1 MGRNV
6 QPTIA
11 LSLSLLCLALLA
23 LIEAS
28 APPPCKVK
36 VTYSMMSRLTSKNR
50 TEGDCAEAWM
60 DLQSYLQQTAQNLT
74 ECLEREASATASDA
88 AATACQPLFEQLEQE
103 SEAVRLQLNKDMQN
117 KLLYEEIEIAKAKNA
132 IARIKKEIVSVQGEF
147 KGYYQQLL
155 LIYIDAG
162 DTRRALRLYQ
172 RLVYLKETNLQQTML
187 GFVYSSPKY
196 ENRRLENLLAL
207 VKRLPTPDEQM
218 SLYRLIQPQVMNR
231 TTQYYSFLGMI
242 AALDM
247 DRFIQE
253 KEESPFK
260 KLRDA
265 MFFNAMKRWKF
276 QMLSGN
282 FKDVAEFARKYPD
295 YYDKISTRVAF
306 VQPQYWFKFSY
317 SQFVTYPNL
326 LPKPK
331 HRLEAFREIL
341 RQVKKRNT
349 VYYDYYLAKLAKQV
363 DICEKYIK
371 KQNNELEGKE
381 DLIKLKTQF
390 SEFDKKHDY
399 EYYLKNVD
407 KLTKNKPPLP
417 ANPNRPKT
425 RGGLN
430 GRR

>member
-162 DTRRALRLYQ
+162 DTRRALPP
-172 RLVYLKETNLQQTML
+172 V
-187 GFVYSSPKY
+187 
-196 ENRRLENLLAL
+196 
-207 VKRLPTPDEQM
+207 PT
-218 SLYRLIQPQVMNR
+218 V
-231 TTQYYSFLGMI
+231 G
-242 AALDM
+242 
-247 DRFIQE
+247 
-253 KEESPFK
+253 
-260 KLRDA
+260 
-265 MFFNAMKRWKF
+265 
-276 QMLSGN
+276 
-282 FKDVAEFARKYPD
+282 V
-295 YYDKISTRVAF
+295 
-306 VQPQYWFKFSY
+306 
-317 SQFVTYPNL
+317 
-326 LPKPK
+326 
-331 HRLEAFREIL
+331 
-341 RQVKKRNT
+341 
-349 VYYDYYLAKLAKQV
+349 
-363 DICEKYIK
+363 
-371 KQNNELEGKE
+371 LEG
-381 DLIKLKTQF
+381 D
-390 SEFDKKHDY
+390 
-399 EYYLKNVD
+399 
-407 KLTKNKPPLP
+407 
-417 ANPNRPKT
+417 
-425 RGGLN
+425 
-430 GRR
+430 